1 MDVAQVFVYGAVTE
15 FEPQAGGSAFA
26 TPGTSKVPVGVGTQI
41 AFSTMAIDVRVVDV
55 ATGKVLAASR
65 IPGAARAARGS
76 VGVAVP
82 VGGASLPIGLE
93 AYRSTPME
101 EAIRDCIQKAALYV
115 VNNVPEEYLNP
126 R

>member
-1 MDVAQVFVYGAVTE
+1 MTSLTGMD
-15 FEPQAGGSAFA
+15 
-26 TPGTSKVPVGVGTQI
+26 
-41 AFSTMAIDVRVVDV
+41 R
-55 ATGKVLAASR
+55 ATGKVLAATR

-76 VGVAVP
+76 VGVAVTA
-82 VGGASLPIGLE
+82 GGLSLPVGLE

-115 VNNVPEEYLNP
+115 VNNVPEEYLTP